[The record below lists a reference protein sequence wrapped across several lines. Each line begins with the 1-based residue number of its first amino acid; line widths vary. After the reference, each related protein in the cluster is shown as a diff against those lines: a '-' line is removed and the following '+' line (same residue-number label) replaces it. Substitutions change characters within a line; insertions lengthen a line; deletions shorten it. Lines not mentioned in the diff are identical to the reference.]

1 MKDKYIKLKME
12 MVVNKILYNKK
23 IINKDIFEKTSKELE
38 KLLFI
43 EKQKEHLI

>member
-1 MKDKYIKLKME
+1 MEDKYIKLKME

-23 IINKDIFEKTSKELE
+23 IINKDIFEKASKELE

-43 EKQKEHLI
+43 ERQKEHRI